1 MARRRRST
9 RKGMRRRTARR
20 AYIPKR
26 RRRRSTTKRRKSSR
40 SPRATLGSKIYTLA
54 KGVAPFLAFG
64 NQITAKDYEVLNQ
77 QANYKN
83 ENIATKAK
91 IFTNIVAG
99 RMTGITPFK
108 NGNLYGSET
117 TPFTINPNGLI
128 NKWTGLGVAGLIYKN
143 LPIKQLPQKSKVGT
157 IAKGLLLGG
166 GVGGLF
172 DAPESMSIG
181 SPSMTSSPQVLGRN
195 MTVIQQNRKVTQETG
210 RFSPSNDPIGSG
222 FVN

>member
-1 MARRRRST
+1 MARRST

-20 AYIPKR
+20 AYVPK
-26 RRRRSTTKRRKSSR
+26 RRRSTTRRRTLNR

-54 KGVAPFLAFG
+54 KSVAPFLAFG

-108 NGNLYGSET
+108 NGNMYGSET

-143 LPIKQLPQKSKVGT
+143 LPIKALPQKSKVGS
-157 IAKGLLLGG
+157 ISKGFLLGG

-172 DAPESMSIG
+172 DAPDMSIG
-181 SPSMTSSPQVLGRN
+181 SPSMTTSPQVLGRN

-210 RFSPSNDPIGSG
+210 RFSPSNDPTTSG
-222 FVN
+222 FGVQ